1 MKKGI
6 SELLSA
12 WKQSYINAEKFDWTL
27 VFVGYGDYKY
37 LSNRILK
44 EDIKRCKVYGPA
56 FGKLKNIVFSNAN
69 AFILPSFSEGL
80 PSSVLEAMKAK
91 LPTIISSNCNIPKVF
106 KIKAALRGE
115 PKVDSLKESLDSLMT
130 MHKKE
135 LNQIATN
142 GFNFVSANYSWEDVM
157 NQLISLYSSF

>member
-12 WKQSYINAEKFDWTL
+12 WKQSHINAENFDWTL
-27 VFVGYGDYKY
+27 VFVGYGDDEY

-56 FGKLKNIVFSNAN
+56 FGKLKNIVLSNAN

-91 LPTIISSNCNIPKVF
+91 LPTIISSNCNITHQNSFGK
-106 KIKAALRGE
+106 
-115 PKVDSLKESLDSLMT
+115 
-130 MHKKE
+130 
-135 LNQIATN
+135 
-142 GFNFVSANYSWEDVM
+142 W
-157 NQLISLYSSF
+157 SSIVK